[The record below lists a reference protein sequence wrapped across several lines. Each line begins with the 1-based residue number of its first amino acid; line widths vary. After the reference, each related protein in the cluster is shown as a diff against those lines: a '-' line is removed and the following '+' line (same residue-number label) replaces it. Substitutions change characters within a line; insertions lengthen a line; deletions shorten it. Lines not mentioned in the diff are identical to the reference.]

1 MSTAETSAT
10 EKVSLI
16 RLLWAGPLAV
26 VAAVLANAI
35 VGALALRLLG
45 ISPRF
50 LPLAGA
56 QFIFLTVVGTG
67 AGVIVF
73 AVVSRLS
80 KRPIR
85 LFRLIAIIALL
96 LSFAP
101 DLALLAGGGG
111 GGAGPRAMP
120 MEGVNLISVGT
131 LMFMHI
137 VAAVVSVGLMTTL
150 AREP

>member
-85 LFRLIAIIALL
+85 LFRLIAVIALL
-96 LSFAP
+96 LSLAP
-101 DLALLAGGGG
+101 DLALLAG

-120 MEGVNLISVGT
+120 MEGVDLISVGT

-137 VAAVVSVGLMTTL
+137 VAAVVSVGLTTTL

>member
-35 VGALALRLLG
+35 VGALARRLLG

-85 LFRLIAIIALL
+85 LFRLIAVIALL
-96 LSFAP
+96 LSLAP
-101 DLALLAGGGG
+101 DLALLAG

-120 MEGVNLISVGT
+120 MEGVDLISVGT

-137 VAAVVSVGLMTTL
+137 VAAVVSVGLTTTL